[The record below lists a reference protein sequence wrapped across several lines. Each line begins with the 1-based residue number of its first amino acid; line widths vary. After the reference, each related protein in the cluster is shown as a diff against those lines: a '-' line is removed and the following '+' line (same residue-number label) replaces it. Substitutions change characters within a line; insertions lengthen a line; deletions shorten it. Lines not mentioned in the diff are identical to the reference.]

1 MCNPKWELDASFWP
15 FLADF
20 LLYPLIFS
28 NNIMKSWL
36 NGAEEIVACIPAFTL
51 FCFHFVMQVWKGYSQ
66 RRKTKKMREEELIFV
81 GMVSYKLTVYF
92 WDWLLYTCWK
102 AKNNYFKELYSV
114 IMWLSYMSAVFFF
127 FLVCS
132 SRSWLERHSNV
143 FIQQNRGIWLFIIFI
158 KGRDP

>member
-1 MCNPKWELDASFWP
+1 MPFGLFGQFLTTHSFPYEILAKWGWQ
-15 FLADF
+15 
-20 LLYPLIFS
+20 
-28 NNIMKSWL
+28 MTVCKT
-36 NGAEEIVACIPAFTL
+36 AFTL

-143 FIQQNRGIWLFIIFI
+143 FIQQNRGIWLFIKLTYHII
-158 KGRDP
+158 